1 MTKTALAS
9 KVFHIHGGAAKGEP
23 LYLTVPAFDQTDL
36 TRHCF
41 STRIGGVSQG
51 NFSSLNL
58 SFSRGDVF
66 QHVRINYELLCGCIG
81 IDFRDLVFSDQTHS
95 THCEVVRRRDRGKGI
110 TRRSGIRETDG
121 LLTNRPRVP
130 LVTLYADCV
139 PLLLLDTKTPAI
151 ASVHAGWRGTVNKI
165 AQEALALMRD
175 RFGTDPKDVLA
186 AVMPSIGPCCFEVDP
201 PVAEA
206 FFDAFDRELS
216 PFIVRHQNGKSNID
230 MQGLNAM
237 LLQSAGVPAD
247 NITVSDLCTKCH
259 SDVFYSH
266 RVQGDNRGSL
276 AAILQ
281 LK

>member
-1 MTKTALAS
+1 
-9 KVFHIHGGAAKGEP
+9 
-23 LYLTVPAFDQTDL
+23 
-36 TRHCF
+36 
-41 STRIGGVSQG
+41 
-51 NFSSLNL
+51 
-58 SFSRGDVF
+58 
-66 QHVRINYELLCGCIG
+66 
-81 IDFRDLVFSDQTHS
+81 
-95 THCEVVRRRDRGKGI
+95 
-110 TRRSGIRETDG
+110 
-121 LLTNRPRVP
+121 
-130 LVTLYADCV
+130 
-139 PLLLLDTKTPAI
+139 
-151 ASVHAGWRGTVNKI
+151 
-165 AQEALALMRD
+165 
-175 RFGTDPKDVLA
+175 
-186 AVMPSIGPCCFEVDP
+186 
-201 PVAEA
+201 VAEA